1 MPETFEH
8 QMSRQRDEYFDA
20 LTKISIDPTNARLI
34 ADEALK
40 EARERAGI
48 PDRFETEKACAH
60 VWLEAEHGRGYTCL
74 SCRAFSSFGPTE

>member
-48 PDRFETEKACAH
+48 GTRQ
-60 VWLEAEHGRGYTCL
+60 
-74 SCRAFSSFGPTE
+74 